1 MSGGVLMS
9 TNKMRSEMLLKK
21 NLEANKKVHVTRQ
34 KIKLFHSNFE
44 DMSRGIL
51 TLYEN
56 NTITYNE
63 KTMLKKMQ
71 SKAWEQPSETL

>member
-1 MSGGVLMS
+1 MS

-71 SKAWEQPSETL
+71 SKA

>member
-1 MSGGVLMS
+1 
-9 TNKMRSEMLLKK
+9 
-21 NLEANKKVHVTRQ
+21 
-34 KIKLFHSNFE
+34 
-44 DMSRGIL
+44 MSRGIL